1 MDEQTSKDYELFRCA
16 ILHRD
21 AEAWAVIHARY
32 RNLLMS
38 WAMRC
43 SAQVSTNEWVADIA
57 DQAFARAWLALTPER
72 FANFPNLA
80 MILSYLRTC
89 VTTTIIDL
97 VRRHSSNERVQ
108 QAIVPHSTPTPEQV
122 ALAELD
128 RATIWRITNELV
140 ETPSER
146 VVLLESFV
154 NQSPPRTIFMQY
166 PQFFATVEEVYN
178 TKRNLFARLRR
189 NEELRNL
196 YESSLSV

>member
-1 MDEQTSKDYELFRCA
+1 
-16 ILHRD
+16 
-21 AEAWAVIHARY
+21 
-32 RNLLMS
+32 
-38 WAMRC
+38 
-43 SAQVSTNEWVADIA
+43 
-57 DQAFARAWLALTPER
+57 
-72 FANFPNLA
+72 
-80 MILSYLRTC
+80 
-89 VTTTIIDL
+89 
-97 VRRHSSNERVQ
+97 
-108 QAIVPHSTPTPEQV
+108 V

-154 NQSPPRTIFMQY
+154 NQSPPRTIFTQY